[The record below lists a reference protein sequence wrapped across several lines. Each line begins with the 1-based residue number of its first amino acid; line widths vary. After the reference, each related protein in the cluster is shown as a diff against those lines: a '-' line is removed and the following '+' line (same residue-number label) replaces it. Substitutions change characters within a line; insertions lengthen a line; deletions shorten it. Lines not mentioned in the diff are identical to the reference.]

1 MNILIIDNG
10 SIHTNKIS
18 KLFDGCDISVVSL
31 HDKNIHDVS
40 TDTLAVLS
48 GGRHTA
54 VYGHEDVFRNE
65 IEFIRHFGGP
75 ILGICLG
82 FELIA
87 RVYGAQL
94 YKMAQ
99 RREEIH
105 AITPTNSAEGL
116 LPQRKLH
123 VYEGHRWH
131 VKNVG
136 RPLIS
141 LAESRDGVE
150 ILRHESRP
158 IYATQFHPE
167 VGTDNDGKVIWDALV
182 NLALSD
188 TKKHKHDIL

>member
-1 MNILIIDNG
+1 MNVLIVDNG
-10 SIHTNKIS
+10 SLHTQKIA
-18 KLFDGCDISVVSL
+18 KLFDG
-31 HDKNIHDVS
+31 HDVS
-40 TDTLAVLS
+40 IASLYDRAIHNTSPDTLAILS

-54 VYGHEDVFRNE
+54 VYGHEDVYRNE

-87 RVYGAQL
+87 RMYGAQL

-105 AITPTNSAEGL
+105 SIKPTPKGKDILEAE
-116 LPQRKLH
+116 KFH
-123 VYEGHRWH
+123 VYESHKWY
-131 VKNVG
+131 VKSVS

-150 ILRHESRP
+150 ILKHESRP
-158 IYATQFHPE
+158 ILQRNFIQRLATITTE
-167 VGTDNDGKVIWDALV
+167 E
-182 NLALSD
+182 
-188 TKKHKHDIL
+188 